1 MKKVMVTGA
10 DGFIGSH
17 LTEALVR
24 QGYKTKA
31 FEFISNEHTR
41 KNIMLV
47 GKKTNDKV
55 DKTTINKEIDFLKRS
70 FEIERQ
76 ELEDLLSQS

>member
-1 MKKVMVTGA
+1 
-10 DGFIGSH
+10 
-17 LTEALVR
+17 
-24 QGYKTKA
+24 
-31 FEFISNEHTR
+31 
-41 KNIMLV
+41 MLV

-55 DKTTINKEIDFLKRS
+55 DKNIINKEIDFLKKS

>member
-1 MKKVMVTGA
+1 
-10 DGFIGSH
+10 
-17 LTEALVR
+17 
-24 QGYKTKA
+24 
-31 FEFISNEHTR
+31 
-41 KNIMLV
+41 MLV

-55 DKTTINKEIDFLKRS
+55 DKTTINKEIDFLKKS